1 MDCDKDLFLVDEIVM
16 ILKRNG
22 IKIGHNELFRYWRKN
37 GYLIANGENKNMPT
51 PRAVEL
57 GLFEVKENTTV
68 KQNNDIC
75 IHKWIMVTKKGLFYF
90 LGHFSIDEIKR
101 EINV

>member
-1 MDCDKDLFLVDEIVM
+1 MNYDKDLFLVDELVM
-16 ILKRNG
+16 ALKNNG

-37 GYLIANGENKNMPT
+37 GYLIADEENKNMPT

-57 GLFEVKENTTV
+57 GLFKVKENTIV
-68 KQNNDIC
+68 QQNNDIC
-75 IHKWIMVTKKGLFYF
+75 TRKWIMVTKKGLFYF
-90 LGHFSIDEIKR
+90 LRHFSIDETKG

>member
-1 MDCDKDLFLVDEIVM
+1 MDCNKDLFPVDELVM
-16 ILKRNG
+16 ILKNND
-22 IKIGHNELFRYWRKN
+22 IKTGHNKLFKYWREN
-37 GYLIANGENKNMPT
+37 GYLIADEENKNMPT

-57 GLFEVKENTTV
+57 GLFKVKENTIV
-68 KQNNDIC
+68 QQNNDIC
-75 IHKWIMVTKKGLFYF
+75 TRKWIMVTKNGLFYF

>member
-1 MDCDKDLFLVDEIVM
+1 MNYDKDLFSVDEAVM
-16 ILKRNG
+16 IFKNND
-22 IKIGHNELFRYWRKN
+22 IKIEHNELFKYWKKN
-37 GYLIANGENKNMPT
+37 GYLIARGKDENMPT

-57 GLFEVKENTTV
+57 GLFKVKEKTIV
-68 KQNNDIC
+68 KRDNNIYTY
-75 IHKWIMVTKKGLFYF
+75 KWIMLTKKGLFYF